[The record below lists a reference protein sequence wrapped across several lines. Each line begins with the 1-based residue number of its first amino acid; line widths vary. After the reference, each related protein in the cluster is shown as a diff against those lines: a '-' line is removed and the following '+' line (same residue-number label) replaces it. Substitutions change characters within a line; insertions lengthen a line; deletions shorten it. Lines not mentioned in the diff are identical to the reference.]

1 MNKSILIL
9 GVTLLASSLTPSAMA
24 KNETK
29 LWVAVDRTERHTCP
43 SSKCGVAGKLFFRE
57 GVDYLEKKG
66 EWVRITEPYSASCVG
81 GESEYIKEG
90 NKSCT
95 RKNGIVNGKF
105 AEWVKLSDL
114 SSERPSDPAEGASGD
129 DALVQGSDDYR
140 IYRKEFTSAARK
152 LINEGMCAESDFKE
166 IGGWMASSNKG
177 ENIYFTYCGG
187 MKNSNKIY
195 LDVKSGKTF
204 R

>member
-1 MNKSILIL
+1 MKKSILIL
-9 GVTLLASSLTPSAMA
+9 GLTLIVSSQIPSAMA
-24 KNETK
+24 KNESR
-29 LWVAVDRTERHTCP
+29 LWVVVDRTERHTCP

-57 GVDYLEKKG
+57 GVDFLEKKG

-105 AEWVKLSDL
+105 SEWVKLSDL
-114 SSERPSDPAEGASGD
+114 SSERPSDPAENASGD
-129 DALVQGSDDYR
+129 DTLYK
-140 IYRKEFTSAARK
+140 KEFSSAARK
-152 LINEGMCAESDFKE
+152 LINEGVCTESDFKE

-177 ENIYFTYCGG
+177 KNIYFTYCGG
-187 MKNSNKIY
+187 MTLSNRIY

>member
-1 MNKSILIL
+1 MKKSILIL
-9 GVTLLASSLTPSAMA
+9 GLTLIVSSQIPSAMA
-24 KNETK
+24 KNESK
-29 LWVAVDRTERHTCP
+29 LWVVVDRTERHTCP
-43 SSKCGVAGKLFFRE
+43 SSKCGVAGKLFFQGRRRFSR
-57 GVDYLEKKG
+57 KKG

-105 AEWVKLSDL
+105 SEWVKFSDL
-114 SSERPSDPAEGASGD
+114 SSERPSDPAENASGD
-129 DALVQGSDDYR
+129 DTLIKGSDDYR
-140 IYRKEFTSAARK
+140 IYKKEFSSAARK
-152 LINEGMCAESDFKE
+152 LINEGVCTESDFKE

-187 MKNSNKIY
+187 MTLSNRIY

>member
-1 MNKSILIL
+1 MKKSILIL
-9 GVTLLASSLTPSAMA
+9 GLTLIVSSQIPSAMA
-24 KNETK
+24 KNESK
-29 LWVAVDRTERHTCP
+29 LWVVVDRTERHTCP

-57 GVDYLEKKG
+57 GVDFLEKKG

-105 AEWVKLSDL
+105 SEWVKLSDL
-114 SSERPSDPAEGASGD
+114 SSERPSDENASGD
-129 DALVQGSDDYR
+129 DTLIKGSDDYR
-140 IYRKEFTSAARK
+140 IYKKEFSSAARK
-152 LINEGMCAESDFKE
+152 LINEGVCTESDFKE

-187 MKNSNKIY
+187 MTLSNRIY

>member
-1 MNKSILIL
+1 
-9 GVTLLASSLTPSAMA
+9 
-24 KNETK
+24 
-29 LWVAVDRTERHTCP
+29 RHTCP

-57 GVDYLEKKG
+57 GVDFLEKKG

-105 AEWVKLSDL
+105 SEWVKLSDL
-114 SSERPSDPAEGASGD
+114 SSERPSDPAENASRND
-129 DALVQGSDDYR
+129 TLIKGSDDYR
-140 IYRKEFTSAARK
+140 IYKKEFSSAARK
-152 LINEGMCAESDFKE
+152 LISEGVCTESDFKE
-166 IGGWMASSNKG
+166 VGGWMASSNKG

-187 MKNSNKIY
+187 MTLSNRIY